1 MSLKEKLLED
11 MKTAMKDKDQIRKDT
26 VIMVRSAILQV
37 EKDNRLTLDQEG
49 ILEVIAKEVKKRKD
63 TLPEYEKSNRQDL
76 IDKLKKEIEILLAY
90 LPEQLSE
97 QQLEEIVKQTITE
110 TGASSIRDMGK
121 LMQAVL
127 AKVKGRADGKMVN
140 QIARKYLQ

>member
-11 MKTAMKDKDQIRKDT
+11 MKTAMKEKDQVRKDA

-37 EKDNRLTLDQEG
+37 EKDNRVILDEEG
-49 ILEVIAKEVKKRKD
+49 ILEVIAKEVKKRRD
-63 TLPEYEKSNRQDL
+63 SLPQYEKSNREDL
-76 IDKLKKEIEILLAY
+76 IDRLKKEIEILLAY

-97 QQLEEIVKQTITE
+97 EQLEVIVRQTITE
-110 TGASSIRDMGK
+110 TGASSIKEMGK
-121 LMQAVL
+121 IMQEVL

-140 QIARKYLQ
+140 LIAKKYLQ

>member
-1 MSLKEKLLED
+1 MPLKEKLLED
-11 MKTAMKDKDQIRKDT
+11 MKTAMKEKDEIRKDT
-26 VIMVRSAILQV
+26 VTMVRSAILQV
-37 EKDNRLTLDQEG
+37 EKDNKVTLDEEG

-63 TLPEYEKSNRQDL
+63 SLPEYEKSNRQDL
-76 IDKLKKEIEILLAY
+76 IDKLKKEIEILLEY

-97 QQLEEIVKQTITE
+97 EQLEEIVKQTVTE
-110 TGASSIRDMGK
+110 TGAASIRDMGK

-140 QIARKYLQ
+140 QIAKKYLQ